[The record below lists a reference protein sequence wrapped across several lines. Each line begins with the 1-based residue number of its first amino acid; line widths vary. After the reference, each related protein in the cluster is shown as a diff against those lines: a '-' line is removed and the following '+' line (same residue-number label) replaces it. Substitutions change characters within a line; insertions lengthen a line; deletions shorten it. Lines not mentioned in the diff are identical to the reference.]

1 MSLSISQ
8 VTVSQ
13 IPALH
18 QILVE
23 CGLDLQKR
31 CNLCYWVPPYPLE
44 KMLKDARNMDLYAIK
59 LDSELI
65 GTFTIETKMP
75 SGYLKYGNI
84 NWQNPGLSAFYM
96 HRLAVLPLFQ
106 AKGIGTWCLQ
116 QIENLA
122 INRNYSAV
130 RLDAV
135 KTNQKLLKFYEKSGY
150 KKVGEIIF
158 NPEDK
163 YEDAFVFEKVVA

>member
-1 MSLSISQ
+1 MNLSISQ
-8 VTVSQ
+8 VAVSE
-13 IPALH
+13 IPDLH

-31 CNLCYWVPPYPLE
+31 FNLCYWVPPYPLE
-44 KMLKDARNMDLYAIK
+44 KMVKDANKMDIYAIR
-59 LDSELI
+59 LDFELI
-65 GTFTIETKMP
+65 GTFTIETKIP
-75 SGYLKYGNI
+75 PGYLKYGDI
-84 NWQNPGLSAFYM
+84 NWQNPSLSAFYI

-135 KTNQKLLKFYEKSGY
+135 KINQKLLNFYEKSGY
-150 KKVGEIIF
+150 EKVGEMIF
-158 NPEDK
+158 YPEDK
-163 YEDAFVFEKVVA
+163 YEDAFVFEKVL